1 MSKESGADRACA
13 DCGLALSPDE
23 TWVCD
28 DCDSLYMMIGYEVI
42 ETVRREDG
50 DNTQATEA
58 EKV

>member
-1 MSKESGADRACA
+1 MKQPSDQACA

-28 DCDSLYMMIGYEVI
+28 DCDSLYMMIGCEVI

-50 DNTQATEA
+50 DSHQKTETP
-58 EKV
+58 